1 MDTSKCKRCRRLGV
15 KLFLRGDRCV
25 SPKCAMIK
33 RAYPPEKKG
42 KRRNSR
48 LSEYAEELRDKQILR
63 AWYHLSETQFRKYV
77 KSVLKKQ
84 HKVEDA
90 ASLLVKILESR
101 LDNTVFRLGFAVS
114 RAQARQQVT
123 YGHFLVNNK
132 SIDVPSF
139 MVKKGDKISL
149 KPVSVKKA
157 SFQNI
162 KDYLKKYKTPAWV
175 KLNAEQME
183 GEIVGEPTLEE
194 AAPPVEI
201 SSIFEFYSR

>member
-15 KLFLRGDRCV
+15 KLFLRGDRCT

-33 RAYPPEKKG
+33 RAYPPGKKS
-42 KRRNSR
+42 KRRSSHF
-48 LSEYAEELRDKQILR
+48 SEYAKELRDKQILR
-63 AWYHLSETQFRKYV
+63 AWYHLGEAQFRKYV
-77 KSVLKKQ
+77 KIVLKKQ

-123 YGHFLVNNK
+123 YGHFLVNK
-132 SIDVPSF
+132 KPIDVPSF
-139 MVKKGDKISL
+139 MVKKGDIISL
-149 KPVSVKKA
+149 KPASLKKT

-162 KDYLKKYKTPAWV
+162 KAYLKKHKAPEWL
-175 KLNAEQME
+175 KLDAENME
-183 GEIVGEPTLEE
+183 GEIVGSPSLEE

>member
-33 RAYPPEKKG
+33 RVYPPGKKS

-132 SIDVPSF
+132 PIDVPSF

-149 KPVSVKKA
+149 KPASVKKT

-175 KLNAEQME
+175 
-183 GEIVGEPTLEE
+183 
-194 AAPPVEI
+194 
-201 SSIFEFYSR
+201 